1 MKIIISEK
9 EFYEIDMPAQ
19 ISINQIS
26 VIADKLYKLNKI
38 FGKDIL
44 VDAVKNPKTQIKH
57 KKRNS
62 RLKPTREQVISY
74 LKIYTSD
81 KSVSAKQEEL
91 KKLGIKDYERFSK
104 ASYYFRNK
112 FKITP
117 QELGLIR
124 FPTRG
129 ENSFQYS
136 KQ

>member
-38 FGKDIL
+38 FGKDII
-44 VDAVKNPKTQIKH
+44 VNAVKNPKTQIKH
-57 KKRNS
+57 RRQNR
-62 RLKPTREQVISY
+62 RLKPTREQVVNL

-81 KSVSAKQEEL
+81 KSVSAKEEEL
-91 KKLGIKDYERFSK
+91 KKLGIDDYERFSK

-117 QELGLIR
+117 EELGLIR

-129 ENSFQYS
+129 ENSFER
-136 KQ
+136 KK